1 MYFLGPVLGWLF
13 DKYGPRWLLLVGSL
27 AHVFGLLM
35 ASLSKEY
42 YQILLS
48 QGVCSAVGVAAVFLS
63 SIGCVS
69 GWFDKH
75 RGTAFGILA
84 TGSSVGGVV
93 FPILITNLI
102 KKASYGWAMRTGAL
116 VIAVMLAVTNLT
128 VCRNGAIPSQTD
140 LSSTKLKM
148 PFSETPFV
156 ILLAGL
162 ALVPFGL
169 YTPINYLPTLAIQ
182 GGMDTGLAQNLVSAY
197 NGASLFGRIGSGV
210 LADRLGRFNL
220 FIISCYVAGIL
231 VVAMWIPG
239 TGTAVTFAFAAM
251 FGLFSGA
258 YIALVSALVAEISP
272 ISEIGYRNG
281 ISSLAQSVGGLASTP
296 IAGLILQ
303 QTNGVIWVK
312 VYAGIFL
319 VVGTT
324 GVLLSWLVK
333 TNFRLKVVD

>member
-1 MYFLGPVLGWLF
+1 MYFLGPVFGCLF
-13 DKYGPRWLLLVGSL
+13 DRYGPRWLLLFGSL

-35 ASLSKEY
+35 ASLSTKY

-48 QGVCSAVGVAAVFLS
+48 QGVCSAFGVAAVFLA

-93 FPILITNLI
+93 FPILVTNLI
-102 KKASYGWAMRTGAL
+102 EKANYGWAMRTGAL
-116 VIAVMLAVTNLT
+116 VIAAMLAVTNLT
-128 VCRNGAIPSQTD
+128 VRRNGDIPPQMD
-140 LSSTKLKM
+140 LSSAMLKK
-148 PFSETPFV
+148 PFSEGPFV
-156 ILLAGL
+156 ILLLGL

-182 GGMDTGLAQNLVSAY
+182 AGMDTGLAQNLVSAY
-197 NGASLFGRIGSGV
+197 NGASLFGRVCSGI

-220 FIISCYVAGIL
+220 FIASCYVAGIL
-231 VVAMWIPG
+231 VVAMWVPG
-239 TGTAVTFAFAAM
+239 TETAATFAFAAM

-272 ISEIGYRNG
+272 IGEIGYRNG

-296 IAGLILQ
+296 IAGVILQ
-303 QTNGVIWVK
+303 QANGVVWVK
-312 VYAGIFL
+312 VYAGSFL
-319 VVGTT
+319 IVGTT
-324 GVLLSWLVK
+324 GVLLAWLVK
-333 TNFRLKVVD
+333 TNFRLKMVD